1 MLKGWALSAL
11 SGHVSPMRSPV
22 SEALVRSIFQFVF
35 GVLGVGFLCFRLLEL
50 SPSAGFDFL
59 PYGGRRRGGII

>member
-1 MLKGWALSAL
+1 M
-11 SGHVSPMRSPV
+11 
-22 SEALVRSIFQFVF
+22 SEALLRPIFQFVF